1 MYSLLLF
8 TFEITVAEVLFSF
21 GLKKRGLFA
30 LRLLA
35 WFAVM
40 AGAAALCMLLPD
52 VVFANALVMS
62 MLFIG
67 LFILSVLLMTLCY
80 DERWVNV
87 FFCGICAYTL
97 QHMAYGF
104 ANLLISLIL
113 QTRSPVLDLYS
124 GGGGANIFGNEPA
137 LVFLLY
143 FLCVYFI

>member
-67 LFILSVLLMTLCY
+67 LFILSVLLMAIAIVAALTLFFK
-80 DERWVNV
+80 VNQV
-87 FFCGICAYTL
+87 
-97 QHMAYGF
+97 
-104 ANLLISLIL
+104 SV
-113 QTRSPVLDLYS
+113 S
-124 GGGGANIFGNEPA
+124 GNERYSA
-137 LVFLLY
+137 
-143 FLCVYFI
+143 